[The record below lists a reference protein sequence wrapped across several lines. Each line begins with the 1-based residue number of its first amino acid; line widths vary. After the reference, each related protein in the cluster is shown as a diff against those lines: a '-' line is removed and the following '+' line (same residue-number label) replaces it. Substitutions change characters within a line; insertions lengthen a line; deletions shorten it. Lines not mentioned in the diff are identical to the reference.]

1 MSTQPLLHTLD
12 AVLFD
17 LDGTLLDTAPD
28 LANALFTVCANQ
40 NVTPPEYSLIAQHVS
55 TGAIGLTRLAFPEHP
70 EEIQQSLCQQLVEIY
85 SAHICEQ
92 TRPYP
97 GITEMLSRLEDET
110 ISWGVVTNKL
120 ERLALP
126 ILEKLNLLTNCRV
139 VVGGDTAARNK
150 PHPDPINYALDKL
163 GLAAESVA
171 YVGDHRKD
179 VQSGQAAGT
188 LTVACSWGYI
198 ISNEDPNSWGADY
211 TIDHPEELLTLL
223 LTHDNPIND

>member
-1 MSTQPLLHTLD
+1 MSSQQVLSNLN

-28 LANALFTVCANQ
+28 LANALFRVCADE
-40 NVTPPEYSLIAQHVS
+40 NVTPPEYDAIAQHVS
-55 TGAIGLTRLAFPEHP
+55 TGAIGLTQLAFPDLDEHA
-70 EEIQQSLCQQLVEIY
+70 QQNLCQQLVETY
-85 SAHICEQ
+85 TANICVQ

-97 GITEMLSRLEDET
+97 GITEMLTHLDNEN
-110 ISWGVVTNKL
+110 IPWGVVTNKL
-120 ERLALP
+120 ERLAIP
-126 ILEKLNLLTNCRV
+126 ILEKLNLLANCRV

-150 PHPDPINYALDKL
+150 PHPDPIIYALEKL

-198 ISNEDPNSWGADY
+198 IPDEDPYSWGADY
-211 TIDHPEELLTLL
+211 TIDHPEELLTLPL
-223 LTHDNPIND
+223 Q